1 MQTINI
7 EATRPMTFHIRKATP
22 ADLKSLVSFAVA
34 EAKEAEGVKKDWER
48 VRQGISTAL
57 NDDSIAMYWVLEK
70 NNSGVIGSVSIVK
83 EWSDWNSGYY
93 WWIQNMYILPEFR
106 GKGLME
112 KLIQALKDTAQ
123 QEGALE
129 LRLYVHKNNAQAI
142 SAYQKVGFFDAD
154 YRVMTMSL

>member
-1 MQTINI
+1 
-7 EATRPMTFHIRKATP
+7 MTFHIRRATS
-22 ADLKSLVSFAVA
+22 ADLERLVSFAVA
-34 EAKEAEGVKKDWER
+34 EAKEAEGIKKNSEQ
-48 VRQGISTAL
+48 VRQGVTTAL
-57 NDDSIAMYWVLEK
+57 NDDCIARYWVIEK
-70 NNSGVIGSVSIVK
+70 NNTGVIGSVSIVK

-112 KLIQALKDTAQ
+112 QLIQALKEAARN
-123 QEGALE
+123 EGALE

-154 YRVMTMSL
+154 YRIMTMSL

>member
-1 MQTINI
+1 
-7 EATRPMTFHIRKATP
+7 MTFHIRRATS
-22 ADLKSLVSFAVA
+22 ADLERLVSFAVA
-34 EAKEAEGVKKDWER
+34 EAKEAEGIEKDSEQ
-48 VRQGISTAL
+48 VRLGVTTAL
-57 NDDSIAMYWVLEK
+57 NDDSIARYWVIEK
-70 NNSGVIGSVSIVK
+70 NNTGVIGSVSIVK

-112 KLIQALKDTAQ
+112 QLIQALKETARN
-123 QEGALE
+123 EGALE

-154 YRVMTMSL
+154 YRIMTMSL

>member
-1 MQTINI
+1 
-7 EATRPMTFHIRKATP
+7 MTFHIRRATS

-34 EAKEAEGVKKDWER
+34 EAKEAEGIKKDAER
-48 VRQGISTAL
+48 VRQGVTTAL
-57 NDDSIAMYWVLEK
+57 ADDSIARYWVLEK
-70 NNSGVIGSVSIVK
+70 NKTGVIGSVSIVK

-106 GKGLME
+106 GKGLMQQ
-112 KLIQALKDTAQ
+112 LIQALKEAARN
-123 QEGALE
+123 EGVLE

-154 YRVMTMSL
+154 YRIMTMSL